1 MGVQDAAAHDG
12 QVDGVNVARVV
23 DGHGADS
30 VALISRNQQI
40 TYGDLREQI
49 DRMRGGLAALGLG
62 DGDRVALM
70 CGNGHPFV
78 IAYFAVVGLGAVAV
92 PLNPLSPA
100 LELQRQLAVVG
111 AAAVVVDRSAAAA
124 WGDV

>member
-1 MGVQDAAAHDG
+1 MGVQDG
-12 QVDGVNVARVV
+12 PVEERGVNVAHVV
-23 DGHGADS
+23 DGHGANA

-40 TYGDLREQI
+40 TYGELREQI
-49 DRMRGGLAALGLG
+49 ERMRGGLCALGVA

-100 LELQRQLAVVG
+100 PELQRQLEVVG
-111 AAAVVVDRSAAAA
+111 ASAVVFDRSAAAA
-124 WGDV
+124 WA